1 MRRNVV
7 AVVGSAGEISA
18 SLRQAVESLAT
29 ELANAGFDLVTG
41 GMDGVMRAAARGHAR
56 GRQPNE
62 PDSR

>member
-29 ELANAGFDLVTG
+29 EWPPSPTTVG
-41 GMDGVMRAAARGHAR
+41 GRASRA
-56 GRQPNE
+56 E
-62 PDSR
+62 PYDRME